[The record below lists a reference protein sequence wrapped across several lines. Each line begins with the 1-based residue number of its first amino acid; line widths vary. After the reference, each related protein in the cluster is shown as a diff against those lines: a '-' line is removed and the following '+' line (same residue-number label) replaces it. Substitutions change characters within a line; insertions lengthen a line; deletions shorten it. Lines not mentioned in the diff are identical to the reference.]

1 MKKMLFWAAAL
12 VCCTVMA
19 EIAASYDFDGKTGNA
34 KAAGKFRYVDGF
46 RNKAIALS
54 DGTVRIPC
62 PANLTPEE
70 GSISFWVKPMNW
82 DSSVTEFLFLLQNN
96 NQEKNGRIIV
106 YIFFYQ
112 IHIRS
117 VLIHRNVNH
126 LNSKVFG
133 NLKMSVISG
142 HRT

>member
-19 EIAASYDFDGKTGNA
+19 DVAASYDFDGKTGNA

-82 DSSVTEFLFLLQNN
+82 DSSVTEFLFLLQN
-96 NQEKNGRIIV
+96 K
-106 YIFFYQ
+106 
-112 IHIRS
+112 
-117 VLIHRNVNH
+117 
-126 LNSKVFG
+126 K
-133 NLKMSVISG
+133 KK
-142 HRT
+142 T

>member
-54 DGTVRIPC
+54 DGTVRIPY

-70 GSISFWVKPMNW
+70 GSKI
-82 DSSVTEFLFLLQNN
+82 LQEAEDAAKRFIEYLK
-96 NQEKNGRIIV
+96 QKKNCI
-106 YIFFYQ
+106 
-112 IHIRS
+112 
-117 VLIHRNVNH
+117 
-126 LNSKVFG
+126 
-133 NLKMSVISG
+133 
-142 HRT
+142 